1 VSKPK
6 PYAINSVLST
16 KYNRP
21 DPVLKSWFVKKV
33 IGGMPLKSR
42 ARNRA
47 LVYSVFRSVRVKGR
61 LARPALAL
69 GYIFH
74 KLMPL
79 FWVRVYKMGK
89 RVKAIPY
96 RMSPHKGYKHS
107 VRWFLRA
114 FRARRGPTLH
124 KRLESE
130 FIAAVS
136 GESIVYK

>member
-1 VSKPK
+1 M
-6 PYAINSVLST
+6 
-16 KYNRP
+16 
-21 DPVLKSWFVKKV
+21 KKV

-47 LVYSVFRSVRVKGR
+47 LVYSVFRSIRVKAR

-74 KLMPL
+74 KLMPS

-96 RMSPHKGYKHS
+96 RLSPHKGYKHS

-114 FRARRGPTLH
+114 FRARRAPTLH
-124 KRLESE
+124 KRLEGE
-130 FIAAVS
+130 FIASLS
-136 GESIVYK
+136 GKSIVYK

>member
-1 VSKPK
+1 M
-6 PYAINSVLST
+6 
-16 KYNRP
+16 
-21 DPVLKSWFVKKV
+21 KKV

-47 LVYSVFRSVRVKGR
+47 LVYSVLRSARVRAR

-74 KLMPL
+74 KLVPH

-124 KRLESE
+124 KRLEDELLASL
-130 FIAAVS
+130 S
-136 GESIVYK
+136 GKSIVYK